1 MQATFYTDLRAF
13 LASPAGLRYAG
24 DVVFADPA
32 APAAGLESHRF
43 QFNWRELDGTLDEV
57 DALKSTRA
65 TVATIPPPLGVNA
78 FVYGS
83 QFKEL
88 EQYATIGGEAFL
100 NIGLAFAMIAVI
112 IFLLLANPLAS
123 VITFVCVASA
133 ILELIGFMN
142 FNGTDIDSVTVI
154 FLVISLG
161 LAVDYSVHV
170 AHGFLATRE
179 SDLQLRLQRTLMVRP
194 PRALS
199 PAAPS
204 HPPATSLA
212 RADCS
217 CAAPT
222 RPRSRVETGG
232 ARVQETGAPVI
243 NGAMSTL
250 IAAFF
255 LAGSGSYVF
264 LTFFFALLIVVL
276 AGAFQGLV
284 VLPVLM
290 AIFQPAPHVEVRP
303 PKGAAAATT
312 ESPRASVAAP

>member
-179 SDLQLRLQRTLMVRP
+179 SDLQLRLQRTLMVRC
-194 PRALS
+194 
-199 PAAPS
+199 PARS
-204 HPPATSLA
+204 VSRLPATSLA

-217 CAAPT
+217 CATPT
-222 RPRSRVETGG
+222 HPHSRVETGG